1 MGEGSKPR
9 RGIEAPPARGR
20 GTLIVIALAVAAA
33 VVVLAQLR
41 PGDQP
46 IVAPTPTPPTP
57 SPSASA
63 EPWRLPVVD
72 WEPLPDPEEA
82 SPLFAAQT
90 AAVNAVVPPTLA
102 GCPTPRAVEDAE
114 EWRVAVEGQWRCVH
128 AAWRP
133 VLAEFRLSTR
143 EPVVHF
149 FAGDGSD
156 SACGHVDA
164 PAFYCAVGSG
174 SVYFGDGHL
183 AQARAWDL
191 AVNEMVNHEYG
202 PHLQALFGITATR
215 LVAPGGLQ
223 LERRS
228 ELQAMCWSAAMTRA
242 NDAVVLDEAAYDG
255 WVARLDRMREDATH
269 GTRASLRYWGTRG
282 LYAETMGD
290 CNTWVAVPTQV
301 R

>member
-1 MGEGSKPR
+1 
-9 RGIEAPPARGR
+9 
-20 GTLIVIALAVAAA
+20 VADADEWRAA
-33 VVVLAQLR
+33 V
-41 PGDQP
+41 
-46 IVAPTPTPPTP
+46 
-57 SPSASA
+57 
-63 EPWRLPVVD
+63 
-72 WEPLPDPEEA
+72 EA
-82 SPLFAAQT
+82 
-90 AAVNAVVPPTLA
+90 
-102 GCPTPRAVEDAE
+102 
-114 EWRVAVEGQWRCVH
+114 QWRCVH

-133 VLAEFRLSTR
+133 VLAEFRLSTL

-149 FAGDGSD
+149 FTGEGADSD
-156 SACGHVDA
+156 CGHVDA

-202 PHLQALFGITATR
+202 HHLQALFGITANR

-228 ELQAMCWSAAMTRA
+228 EFQAMCWSAAMTRG
-242 NDAVVLDEAAYDG
+242 NDAVAFGQAAYDG
-255 WVARLDRMREDATH
+255 WVARLDRMREDASH

-290 CNTWVAVPTQV
+290 CNTWVVGAAHV